1 MATRSNWK
9 FSLLSIAALC
19 LAALP
24 ALGDVP
30 NGQGNHGYPG
40 PGALNYVQ
48 GSAFLQGQ
56 QVTDLG
62 NSQLA
67 PGQVLHT
74 TSGKAEVLLT
84 PGVFLRLDSQSA
96 VKMISPDISNTR
108 IELLKGEAGVE
119 VDEIQPQ
126 NNLEVVVQG
135 VATRLVKR
143 GFYEFAANPPSVLV
157 FTGEAQVDTGNGN
170 RQEVKKDRKMLLTA
184 GANEKPQSF
193 NAEEAR
199 DDLFQWSKLRSD
211 YLAQANRQY
220 ATEYGYSAAPGWYWN
235 PWTPGW
241 DWAWGPRWGWGMGW
255 GWRPGWG
262 WGGPAYWG
270 GPVFHYH
277 LRLR

>member
-1 MATRSNWK
+1 MATRSKWK
-9 FSLLSIAALC
+9 FSLLGIGALC

-30 NGQGNHGYPG
+30 NGQGNRGYPG

-48 GSAFLQGQ
+48 GSAFLAGQ
-56 QVTDLG
+56 QLNDRNLG

-84 PGVFLRLDSQSA
+84 PGVFLRLADDTA

-119 VDEIQPQ
+119 VDENPQ
-126 NNLEVVVQG
+126 NNLEVVVHR

-143 GFYEFAANPPSVLV
+143 GFYEFTANPPSVLV
-157 FTGEAQVDTGNGN
+157 FTGEAQVDTGIGN
-170 RQEVKKDRKMLLTA
+170 RQEVKKERKMLLTA

-193 NAEEAR
+193 NVEDAR
-199 DDLFQWSKLRSD
+199 DDLFHWSKLRSD
-211 YLAQANRQY
+211 YLAQASRQY
-220 ATEYGYSAAPGWYWN
+220 SHEYGYAVAPGWYWN

-241 DWAWGPRWGWGMGW
+241 DWAWGPR
-255 GWRPGWG
+255 
-262 WGGPAYWG
+262 
-270 GPVFHYH
+270 
-277 LRLR
+277 